1 MNTANATA
9 ANPVLDQLST
19 EELAKALEARGVKVQ
34 APKAPKEKVEKP
46 VKTDEELLL
55 EALSL
60 IVKIEGDKI
69 VVIPAA
75 DRPEK
80 SEQATIFEALS
91 LKSRT
96 TLAKIEDAKK
106 PPVEGKKRGPKS
118 KAEKEAAAL
127 AAAAASQNPEG
138 QTSGDETPAA

>member
-80 SEQATIFEALS
+80 SEQATVFEALS

-106 PPVEGKKRGPKS
+106 PPVKGKKRGPKS
-118 KAEKEAAAL
+118 KAEKEALAL
-127 AAAAASQNPEG
+127 AAAAQNAEG
-138 QTSGDETPAA
+138 QPSGDQTPAA

>member
-1 MNTANATA
+1 
-9 ANPVLDQLST
+9 
-19 EELAKALEARGVKVQ
+19 VQ

-55 EALSL
+55 EALSR
-60 IVKIEGDKI
+60 IVTVEDGKI

-118 KAEKEAAAL
+118 KAEKEALAL
-127 AAAAASQNPEG
+127 AAAAQNAEG
-138 QTSGDETPAA
+138 QPSGDQTPAA